1 VAPLALKLCANI
13 YSVVQNKLGA
23 NYFFIV
29 ILRLSSSD
37 LKAVVFVCEN
47 ITGQKNAELKTAAAK
62 QLATPPSPD
71 TLQPARACLYEWF
84 CMISSDSDCVHCK
97 RLKVF
102 CQQSALFVAQFSCVK
117 TC

>member
-37 LKAVVFVCEN
+37 LKAVVFVWEN
-47 ITGQKNAELKTAAAK
+47 ITGQKHAELKTAAAAK

-71 TLQPARACLYEWF
+71 TLQPARACLT
-84 CMISSDSDCVHCK
+84 SG
-97 RLKVF
+97 
-102 CQQSALFVAQFSCVK
+102 SAWLAQTQTASAVK
-117 TC
+117 G